1 MFPCRIRSFLKILF
15 MTWLTISSELFSKV
29 LLVTLYRNLLHVI
42 GELWFIGNIFDR
54 FLHSQGII
62 YCDLKPSNI
71 LLDEFGCMKVHK
83 WTTAKLIYSTIK
95 AVHSNSKPTK
105 LLFFNLLQLC
115 DFGLARR
122 LKDIEKTNPGDV
134 SFHFLSIQS
143 FLWSCFSYLFD
154 FLSLALISS
163 GL

>member
-1 MFPCRIRSFLKILF
+1 

-29 LLVTLYRNLLHVI
+29 LLVTLYRNLLYII
-42 GELWFIGNIFDR
+42 GEPWFIGNIFGR

-83 WTTAKLIYSTIK
+83 WTTEKLLYSTIK
-95 AVHSNSKPTK
+95 AVHSNSKLTI
-105 LLFFNLLQLC
+105 LLFFSLVP
-115 DFGLARR
+115 AVR
-122 LKDIEKTNPGDV
+122 LWISKALKRHRENQSWRCKL
-134 SFHFLSIQS
+134 SFSFKQS
-143 FLWSCFSYLFD
+143 FLGSLFSYLFD
-154 FLSLALISS
+154 FLSLSLISS